1 MSSGSSEKLLLA
13 AVLVRAVR
21 DFVIHSRGSSIRDK
35 RIAAAAREWIFD
47 DPVPDAE
54 DGEDDHLSNFMSFTN
69 ICLVMNLDREQVRR
83 RILVMQPEET
93 RGLRCG
99 MLPARG

>member
-1 MSSGSSEKLLLA
+1 LNGGSSEKLLLA

-21 DFVIHSRGSSIRDK
+21 DFVIHSRGNSIRDR

-47 DPVPDAE
+47 DPEPDAE
-54 DGEDDHLSNFMSFTN
+54 NRGHDPLGHFMSFTN